1 MLRRIL
7 SNINDNFAQSLAGS
21 AIIAISLFLWLDRTY
36 FFWPPELT
44 STMNDQRVDIIIF
57 ILGVGLLISAL
68 FDNPNRVRNYVV
80 FDQRCSYFCASTN
93 PTMSW
98 IFGRSKKNGL
108 HRYWRFNNF
117 YSNFKGSIQELG
129 GRSLARSY

>member
-68 FDNPNRVRNYVV
+68 FDNPNRVIEITLFLTSGAVIFV
-80 FDQRCSYFCASTN
+80 LALTQLCHGFLAGQRRMAYTAIGDLI
-93 PTMSW
+93 
-98 IFGRSKKNGL
+98 IFILILRAAYKS
-108 HRYWRFNNF
+108 
-117 YSNFKGSIQELG
+117 
-129 GRSLARSY
+129 